1 MATAHL
7 NSLRAAQQAAANSA
21 TTSATAGVAHST
33 QQANTE
39 AAETEAR
46 GFALYVGID
55 EATAAAAGTSLV
67 EIAAALRKTIAAL
80 VPAAAEETY
89 AAVALAPVG
98 LGGRPVDVVRA
109 ALRDPKAIAKIS
121 GKTEGH
127 AAKGIVVDINRKK
140 VFADGKNAELTQ
152 KEFELISYL
161 IERVGETI
169 TRRELVDA
177 VWSDDEAEAPNDR
190 TIDVHVRRLRSK
202 IAGYEDIIRTIRGG
216 GYRFDKH
223 PDVLVEV

>member
-1 MATAHL
+1 MAIAHL
-7 NSLRAAQQAAANSA
+7 NSFRAAQVAAQTAPA
-21 TTSATAGVAHST
+21 TTSAQVAST
-33 QQANTE
+33 G
-39 AAETEAR
+39 AAPVLSLVPETEAR
-46 GFALYVGID
+46 GFALYVGLD

-67 EIAAALRKTIAAL
+67 EIAAALRKTIAEL
-80 VPAAAEETY
+80 VPAAADETY

-98 LGGRPVDVVRA
+98 IGGRPVDVVRT
-109 ALRDPKAIAKIS
+109 ALRDPKALAKIS
-121 GKTEGH
+121 GNAEGQ

-161 IERVGETI
+161 IENQGETI

-177 VWSDDEAEAPNDR
+177 VWADDEAEAPNDR

-223 PDVLVEV
+223 PDVLVEA

>member
-1 MATAHL
+1 MAIAHL
-7 NSLRAAQQAAANSA
+7 NSFRAAQVAAA
-21 TTSATAGVAHST
+21 TAPAQTPAAQTPALSLV
-33 QQANTE
+33 
-39 AAETEAR
+39 AETEAR

-67 EIAAALRKTIAAL
+67 EIAAALRKTIAEL
-80 VPAAAEETY
+80 VPAAADETY

-98 LGGRPVDVVRA
+98 IGGRPVDVVRT
-109 ALRDPKAIAKIS
+109 ALRDPKALAKINGNS
-121 GKTEGH
+121 ESQ
-127 AAKGIVVDINRKK
+127 AARGIVVDLNRKK
-140 VFADGKNAELTQ
+140 VFADGRNAELTQ

-161 IERVGETI
+161 IENQGETI

-177 VWSDDEAEAPNDR
+177 VWADDEAEAPNDR

-223 PDVLVEV
+223 PDVLVEA

>member
-1 MATAHL
+1 MAITHL
-7 NSLRAAQQAAANSA
+7 NSFRAAQQAASNTVAASA
-21 TTSATAGVAHST
+21 APNLTLVP
-33 QQANTE
+33 E
-39 AAETEAR
+39 VETEAR

-67 EIAAALRKTIAAL
+67 EIAAALRKTFAEL
-80 VPAAAEETY
+80 VPAAADETY

-98 LGGRPVDVVRA
+98 LGGRPVDVVRT
-109 ALRDPKAIAKIS
+109 ALRDPKTLAKIA
-121 GKTEGH
+121 GKIDGE
-127 AAKGIVVDINRKK
+127 AAKGIVVDLNRKK

-152 KEFELISYL
+152 KEFELVSYL
-161 IERVGETI
+161 IENQGETI

-177 VWSDDEAEAPNDR
+177 VWADDEVEAPNDR
-190 TIDVHVRRLRSK
+190 TIDVHVRRLRAK

-223 PDVLVEV
+223 PDVLVEA

>member
-1 MATAHL
+1 MAIAHL
-7 NSLRAAQQAAANSA
+7 NSFRAAKASAASAPA
-21 TTSATAGVAHST
+21 TTSA
-33 QQANTE
+33 QAE
-39 AAETEAR
+39 ATPNLNLVPETEAR

-67 EIAAALRKTIAAL
+67 EIAAALRKTFAEL
-80 VPAAAEETY
+80 VPAAADETY

-98 LGGRPVDVVRA
+98 LGGRPVDVVRT
-109 ALRDPKAIAKIS
+109 ALRDPKALAKIA
-121 GKTEGH
+121 GKAEGE

-161 IERVGETI
+161 IENQGETI

-177 VWSDDEAEAPNDR
+177 VWADEDANDAPNDR

-223 PDVLVEV
+223 PDVLVEA

>member
-1 MATAHL
+1 MAIAHL
-7 NSLRAAQQAAANSA
+7 NSFRAAQVAAA
-21 TTSATAGVAHST
+21 TAPAQTPAAQTPALSLV
-33 QQANTE
+33 
-39 AAETEAR
+39 AETEAR

-67 EIAAALRKTIAAL
+67 EIAAALRKTIAEL
-80 VPAAAEETY
+80 VPAAADETY

-98 LGGRPVDVVRA
+98 IGGRPVDVVRT
-109 ALRDPKAIAKIS
+109 ALRDPKALAKINGNS
-121 GKTEGH
+121 ESQ
-127 AAKGIVVDINRKK
+127 AAKGIVVDLNRKK
-140 VFADGKNAELTQ
+140 VFADGRNAELTQ

-161 IERVGETI
+161 IENQGETI

-177 VWSDDEAEAPNDR
+177 VWADDEAEAPNDR

-223 PDVLVEV
+223 PDVLVEA